1 MAHAAR
7 GQHRVQGRV
16 GQAGARDRAA
26 GGQHQVAGQA
36 QLAASHKGRILTEDL
51 GQRAQAILV
60 APEDR
65 HALFAS
71 GNNLRG
77 FLFAIHKRGRGSL
90 CRSAIVELDGLG
102 VAAARRAAAEVGGAL
117 PALLTIHVGLLVVQL
132 LVHVYRALLGVVVF
146 TVADV
151 ITAVLALRVLILLG
165 DVLVAVLA
173 LLVGALRGVG
183 VLVILSLVGGLVL
196 AALSLTLVVLSLVAL
211 GVAVALGTSLTL
223 VGALGVVEVSVGIL
237 SVVGFLLHELV
248 AGRLVGVCAA
258 LVFQLSLGGFLN
270 LILQI
275 GTGLVGL
282 LLGGV
287 LSLILAVVLG
297 LPGSGGLLVHR
308 VVEHVAQVRGDLRG
322 GARRRRLRLGRIGG
336 GLTLGGLSRGL
347 DRDGTRGDRGGGGG
361 GTEELR
367 GVAIQARSDRVHVE
381 EEAAVRHLAQVHQ
394 VHLDAGGRQNR
405 QGGTHR
411 RIDFASDH
419 DQAGARANSRRHRV
433 AELRPACAETLG
445 ARRVLSRQIRPGQ
458 RRHDCQTRQ

>member
-1 MAHAAR
+1 M
-7 GQHRVQGRV
+7 
-16 GQAGARDRAA
+16 
-26 GGQHQVAGQA
+26 
-36 QLAASHKGRILTEDL
+36 
-51 GQRAQAILV
+51 
-60 APEDR
+60 
-65 HALFAS
+65 
-71 GNNLRG
+71 
-77 FLFAIHKRGRGSL
+77 
-90 CRSAIVELDGLG
+90 
-102 VAAARRAAAEVGGAL
+102 GGAL
-117 PALLTIHVGLLVVQL
+117 PALLAIHVDLLVVQL
-132 LVHVYRALLGVVVF
+132 LVHVYRALLGMVVF

-151 ITAVLALRVLILLG
+151 ITAVLALRVLVLLG

-183 VLVILSLVGGLVL
+183 VLVVLSLVGGLVL

-223 VGALGVVEVSVGIL
+223 VGALGVVEVSVGTL

-258 LVFQLSLGGFLN
+258 LVFQLSLGGFLD

-282 LLGGV
+282 LLSGV

-322 GARRRRLRLGRIGG
+322 GARRRRLRVGRILLVGIRRGRVGRSRNGRCLVLLGRIGG

-411 RIDFASDH
+411 RVDFASDH
-419 DQAGARANSRRHRV
+419 DQAGARANGRRHRV